1 MARTR
6 TVSTK
11 VSTEEFQQLE
21 QLAQRNEMSVS
32 EFCRQV
38 LLNQVNQRDSRPSEN
53 AVLLAEVIALRAIVL
68 NLLYSLGRGEKLT
81 EEKMNAL
88 IDRADREKV
97 QTALQRLGSQSTLK
111 KTASK

>member
-21 QLAQRNEMSVS
+21 DLAQRNEMSVS
-32 EFCRQV
+32 EFCRKV
-38 LLNQVNQRDSRPSEN
+38 LLSQVNQRDSRPSES
-53 AVLLAEVIALRAIVL
+53 AVLLAEVIAMRAIVL

-81 EEKMNAL
+81 QEKMNAL
-88 IDRADREKV
+88 IDRADGEKL
-97 QTALQRLGSQSTLK
+97 QTALERLEARSTK
-111 KTASK
+111 KTATK